1 MDNETMD
8 PTREDE
14 TTQEE
19 AIQEDTGATPAEA
32 HRVGEFDDVV
42 RRIEGLTE
50 MISALTQT
58 VNGISERMGTYQAVS
73 VDNGADV
80 SDMDGDGDID
90 GADAYMAEAVE
101 IPDVSDMDFSLK

>member
-1 MDNETMD
+1 MNEETMD

-19 AIQEDTGATPAEA
+19 TIQEDTGATPEEA

-58 VNGISERMGTYQAVS
+58 VNGISERMGTYQSVS

-80 SDMDGDGDID
+80 SDMDGDG
-90 GADAYMAEAVE
+90 ADSYMAEAVE